1 MTIEDKL
8 IDRIQFIWGQLTDTE
23 LPPAI
28 ANKFLYEAVEEIEGL
43 YFPSGVSY
51 QWDDV
56 QGKITFVSQP
66 PLKSQVLYVYK
77 ALLLLEHSQE
87 GRAILDGGGVTI
99 KSGVNSIST
108 DSQVV
113 THRDRRKFL
122 ENQFNSALRIAKK
135 AKLNEDIGETFRLAL
150 GDEA

>member
-43 YFPSGVSY
+43 YFPTGVTY
-51 QWDDV
+51 QWDDA
-56 QGKITFVSQP
+56 QGKFLFTSQP
-66 PLKSQVLYVYK
+66 SLISQVLYVYK
-77 ALLLLEHSQE
+77 ALLLLEFSQE
-87 GRAILDGGGVTI
+87 GRAIIDGGGITI

-108 DSQVV
+108 DSQAVS
-113 THRDRRKFL
+113 HRDRRQFF

-135 AKLNEDIGETFRLAL
+135 TKLNEDIGEAFRIAL